1 MLDFKIKT
9 DPKTGEK
16 YLETSLSG
24 KLLLTTPQ
32 LNKGTAFSEAERSE
46 FDLTGKLPVPIETIE
61 QQAKRAYLQYESYQT
76 DLQKNIFLNKLHD
89 TNQVLFYK
97 LVENHEARML
107 PIIYTPTVGQAI
119 EKFSREFSQARGIYI
134 SYQHRD
140 RIEEIIENRSNPE
153 IDLIVVS
160 DGGRVLGIGD
170 QGVGAMLIPVAKLMV
185 YTICGSINPLR
196 TLPVMLDVGTNNEAL
211 LNDPFYLGWRHKRI
225 NDKAYDEFIELFVK
239 AVKKKFPWVYL
250 HWEDFGREHANEIL
264 QKYRYELCTFNDDIQ
279 GTGAVTL
286 AALTAALSS
295 KKESWRDQRIVIF
308 GGGSAGIGVAEQIL
322 LAMQADGL
330 SQPEA
335 LSRFWIIDRE
345 GLITKHS
352 LQLTP
357 AQKLFM
363 RQDIAEKNMDLLT
376 VVEKIKP
383 TILIG
388 CSAVAGAFSEKVIKS
403 MANHCERPII
413 FPLSNPNSKAEALP
427 EDMIRWTEGKAFI
440 ATGSPFA
447 DVNFR
452 GEDYV
457 IPQCNNALIFPGIGL
472 GIIAVKAKYVSDG
485 MINAAIKT
493 LNQFAPVHK
502 KTHGA
507 ILPPL
512 DNARQIAQAIALAV
526 ARQAV
531 QEGLTEIKSENDC
544 LNCIQENIW
553 RPHYL
558 PFRRK
563 R

>member
-1 MLDFKIKT
+1 MLDFKIKI
-9 DPKTGEK
+9 DPETGEK

-32 LNKGTAFSEAERSE
+32 LNKGTAFSETERSE

-97 LVENHEARML
+97 LIENHEAKML
-107 PIIYTPTVGQAI
+107 PIVYTPTVGQAI

-140 RIEEIIENRSNPE
+140 RIEEIIDNRSNPE

-185 YTICGSINPLR
+185 YTICGAINPLR
-196 TLPVMLDVGTNNEAL
+196 TLPVMLDVGTDNEEL

-225 NDKAYDEFIELFVK
+225 TGKEYDEFIALFVK

-250 HWEDFGREHANEIL
+250 HWEDFGREHANKIL
-264 QKYRYELCTFNDDIQ
+264 QKYRHELCSFNDDIQ
-279 GTGAVTL
+279 GTGAVTV
-286 AALTAALSS
+286 AALSAALSS
-295 KKESWRDQRIVIF
+295 KNESWHEQRIVIF

-322 LAMQADGL
+322 LAMKADGL
-330 SQPEA
+330 SEQEA
-335 LSRFWIIDRE
+335 LAKFWIIDRE
-345 GLITKHS
+345 GLITKNS
-352 LQLTP
+352 SQLTP

-363 RQDIAEKNMDLLT
+363 RQDVAEKNWDLLM

-388 CSAVAGAFSEKVIKS
+388 CSAVTGAFSEKIIKT
-403 MANHCERPII
+403 MATDCERPII
-413 FPLSNPNSKAEALP
+413 FPLSNPNSKAEANP
-427 EDMIRWTEGKAFI
+427 EEIIRWTEGRALI

-447 DVNFR
+447 DVDFR
-452 GEDYV
+452 GENYV

-472 GIIAVKAKYVSDG
+472 GVIAVKAKHVTDG

-502 KTHGA
+502 TPHGG

-512 DNARQIAQAIALAV
+512 DNAREIAQAIALAV
-526 ARQAV
+526 AKQAMR
-531 QEGLTEIKSENDC
+531 EGLTEIQLENDC
-544 LNCIQENIW
+544 QDLIQAHVW
-553 RPHYL
+553 RPNYL
-558 PFRRK
+558 RFRRRK
-563 R
+563 